1 MSRVALSLAVAASLA
16 SSTAFAAD
24 LALKAPAAAAAPA
37 PPAWDIFFTGA
48 LMSDYNFRGITQS
61 NHRPSAA
68 VGFEPRYNINPNLQA
83 YAGISGESI
92 EFPNRA
98 AAEIDLYGG
107 IRPTFGK
114 LALDGGFYYY
124 YYPAGQCFNTAALCG
139 GSSGF
144 VPLPNGNVIKQNL
157 SFYEFYGKGTY
168 TVSDNFNFG
177 GSIWGSPSV
186 LNSGAYGVYYTGNVT
201 FTAPST
207 WFINGIG
214 AALSADIGYWQLG
227 TTGAFYGVPAFPAGV
242 PLPSYL
248 TWDVGL
254 TFTWKAFALD
264 LRYYDT
270 DLTKAQCNVFTGDQT
285 AAFSPGSV
293 TPQNPGGL
301 ASNWCGATFIAKL
314 SIATSINALK

>member
-1 MSRVALSLAVAASLA
+1 MIRIAYALFIAGLFSTTAS
-16 SSTAFAAD
+16 AAD
-24 LALKAPAAAAAPA
+24 MAVKAAAAGPPAAPA
-37 PPAWDIFFTGA
+37 PPAWDIAITGA

-68 VGFEPRYNINPNLQA
+68 AGFEPRYNINPNLQA

-92 EFPNRA
+92 DFPNRA

-114 LALDGGFYYY
+114 IALDGGFYYY
-124 YYPAGQCFNTAALCG
+124 YYPDGQCFNTAALCG
-139 GSSGF
+139 GGGSGF
-144 VPLPNGNVIKQNL
+144 LPNGNVIKQNL

-168 TVSDNFNFG
+168 TVNDNFNFG

-207 WFINGIG
+207 SFINGIG
-214 AALSADIGYWQLG
+214 AALSADVGYWQLG
-227 TTGAFYGVPAFPAGV
+227 TTGAFYAVPAFPAGV

-254 TFTWKAFALD
+254 TFSWKAFALD

-270 DLTKAQCNVFTGDQT
+270 NLTKAQCNVFTGDQT
-285 AAFSPGSV
+285 AAFSPGNV

-301 ASNWCGATFIAKL
+301 GSNWCGATFIAKL
-314 SIATSINALK
+314 SIATSINAIK

>member
-1 MSRVALSLAVAASLA
+1 
-16 SSTAFAAD
+16 
-24 LALKAPAAAAAPA
+24 
-37 PPAWDIFFTGA
+37 
-48 LMSDYNFRGITQS
+48 
-61 NHRPSAA
+61 
-68 VGFEPRYNINPNLQA
+68 
-83 YAGISGESI
+83 
-92 EFPNRA
+92 
-98 AAEIDLYGG
+98 
-107 IRPTFGK
+107 
-114 LALDGGFYYY
+114 
-124 YYPAGQCFNTAALCG
+124 
-139 GSSGF
+139 

-168 TVSDNFNFG
+168 TVNDNFNFG